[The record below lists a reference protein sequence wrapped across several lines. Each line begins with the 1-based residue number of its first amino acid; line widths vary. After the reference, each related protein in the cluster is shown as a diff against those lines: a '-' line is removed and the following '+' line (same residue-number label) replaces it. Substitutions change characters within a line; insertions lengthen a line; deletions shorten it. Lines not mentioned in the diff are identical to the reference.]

1 VCALLYYWAN
11 KCSMKFV
18 RKCHSLHGW
27 VSTIEV
33 AHVRVTLGCEIDT
46 LTANNITHSSLSP
59 RSDTLRAGNYCI
71 SNVIIDL
78 AHANM
83 SRLSIHMRRD
93 SREIMSLSWAI
104 MRLQASSRN
113 SARENFYGY
122 QCMRENG
129 EQTKNARTTME
140 VRWEKAYL
148 TWCDSQVPGI
158 SSASLLIN
166 FHLNYSGEN

>member
-1 VCALLYYWAN
+1 MCALLYYWAN

-27 VSTIEV
+27 VSTDEA
-33 AHVRVTLGCEIDT
+33 AHVRVALRCEIDT
-46 LTANNITHSSLSP
+46 LTANNITYSSLSP

-122 QCMRENG
+122 RCMRE
-129 EQTKNARTTME
+129 KWRTN
-140 VRWEKAYL
+140 EKRQN
-148 TWCDSQVPGI
+148 DHGSEMRK
-158 SSASLLIN
+158 SLLDVMWFTGTRYIISIVIN
-166 FHLNYSGEN
+166 